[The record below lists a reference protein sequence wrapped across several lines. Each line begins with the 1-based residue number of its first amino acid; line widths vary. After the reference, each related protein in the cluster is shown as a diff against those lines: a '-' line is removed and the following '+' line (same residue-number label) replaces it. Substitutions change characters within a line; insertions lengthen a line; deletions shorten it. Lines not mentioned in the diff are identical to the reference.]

1 LIAGLLLL
9 PSAWAKQD
17 DRNQPINVVHAD
29 SMDGYNAPNS
39 VSTFTGNVLITQG
52 TMKMTGTL
60 AKIYTAKADTSVD
73 HMIVTATPQKQP
85 HIEQIDDNGNLMTG
99 DADQLYYDNNNSIA
113 ILTGHAHVWQ
123 QNKGESF
130 GAKLTYNTQTG
141 YMVGESGDEGQ
152 VHMTFLPKQKPLPP
166 PKHGA
171 ATLAPAT
178 APAKP
183 GVKTPAAGKPASTSS
198 SPAPASS
205 APSKG

>member
-1 LIAGLLLL
+1 MLLQ
-9 PSAWAKQD
+9 PAFARQD

-29 SMDGYNAPNS
+29 SMDGYNQPNS

-52 TMKMTGTL
+52 TMKMTGQL
-60 AKIYTAKADTSVD
+60 AKIYTAKEDTSVD

-99 DADQLYYDNNNSIA
+99 DADQLYYDNVNGIA

-123 QNKGESF
+123 QSKGESF
-130 GAKLTYNTQTG
+130 GAKLTYNTETG
-141 YMVGESGDEGQ
+141 YMVGESGDEGP

-166 PKHGA
+166 GKHGA
-171 ATLAPAT
+171 AAPAPAT
-178 APAKP
+178 SVKPAA
-183 GVKTPAAGKPASTSS
+183 KTPVTIKPASTSS

-205 APSKG
+205 APTKG

>member
-9 PSAWAKQD
+9 HPALARQD
-17 DRNQPINVVHAD
+17 DRNQPINVVHAN
-29 SMDGYNAPNS
+29 SMDGYNQPNS

-52 TMKMTGTL
+52 TMKLTGQL
-60 AKIYTAKADTSVD
+60 AKIYTAKEDTSVD
-73 HMIVTATPQKQP
+73 HIIVTATPQKQP

-99 DADQLYYDNNNSIA
+99 DADQLYYDNVNAVA

-141 YMVGESGDEGQ
+141 YMVGESGNEGQ
-152 VHMTFLPKQKPLPP
+152 IRMTFLPKQKPLPP
-166 PKHGA
+166 AKHGA
-171 ATLAPAT
+171 GAPAPAAT
-178 APAKP
+178 PAKP
-183 GVKTPAAGKPASTSS
+183 AAKTPATTKPASASS

-205 APSKG
+205 APTKG